1 MGGAFIIQADEWKSF
16 LVGHYLFMDSPSDQ
30 HAFQFDRKLIALDDK
45 QRAFYV
51 IRIGQG
57 GDLLPVKFESQLKMD
72 RLPPPESILS
82 DFNNRN
88 FGGTQGL
95 LLRTCKLTCLLA
107 AWRTAFVRPHR
118 QNHWHHRIWAYL
130 MLTQQPK
137 L

>member
-1 MGGAFIIQADEWKSF
+1 LRVVAFF
-16 LVGHYLFMDSPSDQ
+16 LDFLLAALEALSLAAGE
-30 HAFQFDRKLIALDDK
+30 ACETFQFDRKLIALDDK
-45 QRAFYV
+45 QCAFYV
-51 IRIGQG
+51 IRIGRG
-57 GDLLPVKFESQLKMD
+57 GDLSPVKFESQLKMD
-72 RLPPPESILS
+72 HLPPPTESILS

-107 AWRTAFVRPHR
+107 ARRTAFVRPHH